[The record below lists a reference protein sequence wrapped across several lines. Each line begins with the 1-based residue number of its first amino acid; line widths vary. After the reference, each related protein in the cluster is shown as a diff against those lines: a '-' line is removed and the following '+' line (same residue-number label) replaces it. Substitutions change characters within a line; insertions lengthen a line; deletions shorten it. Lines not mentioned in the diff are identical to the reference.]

1 MQLDEHMQVALV
13 YDVGGGGGGK
23 EAAVGWLHRES
34 CVGGGERGTYVGDG
48 VL

>member
-13 YDVGGGGGGK
+13 YDVGGG
-23 EAAVGWLHRES
+23 VGWLHRES